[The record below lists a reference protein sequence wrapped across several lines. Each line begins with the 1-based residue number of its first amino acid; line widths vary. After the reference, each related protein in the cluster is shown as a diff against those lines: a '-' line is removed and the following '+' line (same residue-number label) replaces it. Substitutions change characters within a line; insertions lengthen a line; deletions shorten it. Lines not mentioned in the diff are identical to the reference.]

1 MGTKRETIM
10 RFRLLGTDGKE
21 IDSRQIRVTR
31 TFMAQEIDR
40 GNITGVT
47 PEKESQPFNLSKE
60 DKARLDRLSLLI
72 KSISDETTKKD
83 LSRFTDQL
91 GDIWYDRADRAETL
105 LQLSRSVDTNS
116 TITPDL
122 KTRILEQINLIYT
135 Q

>member
-1 MGTKRETIM
+1 
-10 RFRLLGTDGKE
+10 
-21 IDSRQIRVTR
+21 
-31 TFMAQEIDR
+31 MAQEIDR

-47 PEKESQPFNLSKE
+47 PEKTNQPFNLSKE

-72 KSISDETTKKD
+72 KNIPDEGTQKD

-105 LQLSRSVDTNS
+105 LQLSRSVDSNS
-116 TITPDL
+116 QITPEL
-122 KTRILEQINLIYT
+122 KTRILEQVNLIYT

>member
-1 MGTKRETIM
+1 MGTKRETIL

-47 PEKESQPFNLSKE
+47 ADKTGQPFNLSKE
-60 DKARLDRLSLLI
+60 DKDRLDRLSLLI
-72 KSISDETTKKD
+72 KNIPDEAVKKE

-91 GDIWYDRADRAETL
+91 GDIWYDRTDRAETL
-105 LQLSRSVDTNS
+105 LQLSRSVDSNS
-116 TITPDL
+116 NITPEL

>member
-1 MGTKRETIM
+1 MGSKRETIM
-10 RFRLLGTDGKE
+10 RFRLLGIDGKE

-31 TFMAQEIDR
+31 TFMAQEIDK
-40 GNITGVT
+40 GNITGVS
-47 PEKESQPFNLSKE
+47 PEKANQPFNLSKE

-72 KSISDETTKKD
+72 KNIPDEVTQKD

-105 LQLSRSVDTNS
+105 LQLSRSVDSNS
-116 TITPDL
+116 QITPEL
-122 KTRILEQINLIYT
+122 KTRILEQVNLIYT

>member
-1 MGTKRETIM
+1 MGTKRETIL

-47 PEKESQPFNLSKE
+47 PDKAEPFNLSKE
-60 DKARLDRLSLLI
+60 DKDRLDRLSLLI
-72 KSISDETTKKD
+72 KNIPDEATKKD

-105 LQLSRSVDTNS
+105 LQLSRSVDSNS
-116 TITPDL
+116 KITPEL